1 MSVYT
6 RVEAAEV
13 GAFLKDYAV
22 GELLDLQGIADGIE
36 NTNYFVTT
44 SGGRFVLTL
53 FERHAEVE
61 LEYFLELMVT
71 LADHGLAC
79 PRPIMADDGGYLRR
93 LAQRPAAL
101 VERLVGRAITQPS
114 VEQCAAVGG
123 ALGRIHRIGRHV
135 HRRRANE
142 RGPAWWR
149 FTADALRGTV
159 DAGAMALI
167 DAEIAFQ
174 AAFDTERLPRGV
186 IHADLFRDN
195 VLFEDGQLTGVI
207 DFYAACND
215 ILLYDVAICLNDWC
229 VGPDGDFDDAPARA
243 FLAAYAGNRP
253 WAADETA
260 ALAAMLRAAALR
272 FWLSRLYDLHFPRAG
287 EITHVKDPAHFERIL
302 RRRIAEPERAL
313 AILPE

>member
-13 GAFLKDYAV
+13 AAFLKDYAV

-71 LADHGLAC
+71 LADHGLPC
-79 PRPIMADDGGYLRR
+79 PRPIMADDGSYLRR

-101 VERLVGRAITQPS
+101 VERLPGRAVTEPS
-114 VEQCAAVGG
+114 VAQCAAVGG
-123 ALGRIHRIGRHV
+123 VLGRIHRIGRHV

-159 DAGAMALI
+159 PAEVSALL

-174 AAFDTERLPRGV
+174 AALDTERLPRGV

-195 VLFEDGQLTGVI
+195 ALFDHGQLSGVI

-229 VGPDGDFDDAPARA
+229 IQADGDFDDARARA

-253 WAADETA
+253 WAAGETA
-260 ALAAMLRAAALR
+260 ALPAMLRAAALR

-287 EITHVKDPAHFERIL
+287 EITHVKDPGHFERIL
-302 RRRIAEPERAL
+302 RRRIAEPQRAL
-313 AILPE
+313 AILPD

>member
-6 RVEAAEV
+6 RVEATEV
-13 GAFLKDYAV
+13 AAFLRDYAV
-22 GELLDLQGIADGIE
+22 GELLDLCGIADGIE

-53 FERHAEVE
+53 FERQADSE
-61 LEYFLELMVT
+61 LEYFLELMVV

-79 PRPIMADDGGYLRR
+79 PRPIMADDGTYLRH
-93 LAQRPAAL
+93 LAQRPTVL
-101 VERLVGRAITQPS
+101 VERLAGCAIEHPS
-114 VEQCAAVGG
+114 VAQCAAVGG

-149 FTADALRGTV
+149 FTADALRAVLDTE
-159 DAGAMALI
+159 AMTLI
-167 DAEIAFQ
+167 DDEIAFQ
-174 AAFDTERLPRGV
+174 AALDTERLPRGV

-195 VLFEDGQLTGVI
+195 VLFEGEQLSGVI

-229 VGPDGDFDDAPARA
+229 VGADGDFDDARARA
-243 FLAAYAGNRP
+243 FLAAYAESRP
-253 WAADETA
+253 WASGETD
-260 ALAAMLRAAALR
+260 ALPAMLRAAALR

-287 EITHVKDPAHFERIL
+287 EITHIKDPAHFERIL
-302 RRRIAEPERAL
+302 RRRIAEPQRAQ
-313 AILPE
+313 AILPA

>member
-13 GAFLKDYAV
+13 AAFLRDYAV
-22 GELLDLQGIADGIE
+22 GELLELQGIADGIE

-44 SGGRFVLTL
+44 RGGRFVLTL

-79 PRPIMADDGGYLRR
+79 PRPIMADDGSYLRR

-101 VERLVGRAITQPS
+101 VERLAGKAVTAPS
-114 VEQCAAVGG
+114 VAQCAAVGE

-135 HRRRANE
+135 HRRRSNE

-149 FTADALRGTV
+149 VTADGLRGVLAV
-159 DAGAMALI
+159 DTMALI

-174 AAFDTERLPRGV
+174 AGFDTQGLPRGV

-195 VLFEDGQLTGVI
+195 ALFVDERLTGVI
-207 DFYAACND
+207 DFYYACND
-215 ILLYDVAICLNDWC
+215 ALLYDLAITVNDWC
-229 VGPDGDFDDAPARA
+229 FETDGSLNGAR
-243 FLAAYAGNRP
+243 
-253 WAADETA
+253 WAAMTHAYRSRRELTPDEISA
-260 ALAAMLRAAALR
+260 WPLVLRAAALR
-272 FWLSRLYDLHFPRAG
+272 FYLSRLYDWLFPREG
-287 EITHVKDPAHFERIL
+287 DVVHVKDPAAYRRVLERH
-302 RRRIAEPERAL
+302 RRHAPPPL
-313 AILPE
+313 

>member
-6 RVEAAEV
+6 RVETAEV
-13 GAFLKDYAV
+13 AAFLKDYAV

-44 SGGRFVLTL
+44 RGGRFVLTL

-79 PRPIMADDGGYLRR
+79 PRPIMADDGSYLRR

-101 VERLVGRAITQPS
+101 VERLAGRAVSEPS
-114 VEQCAAVGG
+114 AEQCAAVGG

-149 FTADALRGTV
+149 FTADALRASV
-159 DAGAMALI
+159 EAEAMALI
-167 DAEIAFQ
+167 DGEIAFQ
-174 AAFDTERLPRGV
+174 AGLDTERLPRGV

-195 VLFEDGQLTGVI
+195 VLFENGQLTGVI
-207 DFYAACND
+207 DYYAACND

-229 VGPDGDFDDAPARA
+229 IAPDGDFDAARARA
-243 FLAAYAGNRP
+243 FLAAYADSRP
-253 WAADETA
+253 WAAGETD
-260 ALAAMLRAAALR
+260 ALPAMLRAAALR

-302 RRRIAEPERAL
+302 RRRIAEPQRAL
-313 AILPE
+313 SILPD

>member
-6 RVEAAEV
+6 RVEAADV
-13 GAFLKDYAV
+13 AAFLKDYAV
-22 GELLDLQGIADGIE
+22 GDLLELQGIADGIE

-53 FERHAEVE
+53 FERHADVE

-79 PRPIMADDGGYLRR
+79 PRPIMPDDGSYLRR

-101 VERLVGRAITQPS
+101 VERLSGRAITEPT

-135 HRRRANE
+135 RRRRPNE
-142 RGPAWWR
+142 RGLAWWR
-149 FTADALRGTV
+149 FTAEALAGTV
-159 DAGAMALI
+159 LDEVSALL
-167 DAEIAFQ
+167 DQEIAFQ
-174 AAFDTERLPRGV
+174 AALDTERLPRGV

-195 VLFEDGQLTGVI
+195 VLFDNGQLTGVI

-229 VGPDGDFDDAPARA
+229 VAPDGDFDDARARA

-253 WAADETA
+253 WAAGETA
-260 ALAAMLRAAALR
+260 ALPAMLRAAALR

-302 RRRIAEPERAL
+302 RRRIAEPERARV
-313 AILPE
+313 ILPD

>member
-1 MSVYT
+1 M
-6 RVEAAEV
+6 
-13 GAFLKDYAV
+13 
-22 GELLDLQGIADGIE
+22 
-36 NTNYFVTT
+36 
-44 SGGRFVLTL
+44 LTL

-79 PRPIMADDGGYLRR
+79 PRPIMADDGSYLRR

-101 VERLVGRAITQPS
+101 VERLAGKAVTEPS
-114 VEQCAAVGG
+114 VAQCAAVGE

-135 HRRRANE
+135 HRRRRNE

-149 FTADALRGTV
+149 VTADALRGAL
-159 DAGAMALI
+159 DADAMALI

-174 AAFDTERLPRGV
+174 AAFDTQHLPRGV

-195 VLFEDGQLTGVI
+195 VLFEGERLSGVI

-215 ILLYDVAICLNDWC
+215 ILLYDLAICLNDWC
-229 VGPDGDFDDAPARA
+229 VVPDGDFDDARTRA
-243 FLAAYAGNRP
+243 FLAAYVSGRPPVAGE
-253 WAADETA
+253 AA
-260 ALAAMLRAAALR
+260 ALPAMLRAAALR

-287 EITHVKDPAHFERIL
+287 EITHVKDPGHFERIL
-302 RRRIAEPERAL
+302 RLRIAQPQRTAAL
-313 AILPE
+313 WPA

>member
-6 RVEAAEV
+6 RVDAADV
-13 GAFLKDYAV
+13 AAFLKDYAV

-61 LEYFLELMVT
+61 LEYFLEMMVT

-79 PRPIMADDGGYLRR
+79 PRPIMADDGSYLRR
-93 LAQRPAAL
+93 LAERPAAL
-101 VERLVGRAITQPS
+101 VERLTGRAITEPS
-114 VEQCAAVGG
+114 VDQCAAVGG
-123 ALGRIHRIGRHV
+123 ALGRIHRVGRHV
-135 HRRRANE
+135 RRRRANE

-159 DAGAMALI
+159 PADVSAVL
-167 DAEIAFQ
+167 DQEIAFQ
-174 AAFDTERLPRGV
+174 AALDTERLPRGV

-195 VLFEDGQLTGVI
+195 VLFDNGQLAGVI

-229 VGPDGDFDDAPARA
+229 VVPDGDFDAARA
-243 FLAAYAGNRP
+243 LAFLTAYASNRP

-260 ALAAMLRAAALR
+260 ALPAMLRAAALR

-302 RRRIAEPERAL
+302 RRRIAAPELAL
-313 AILPE
+313 AILPG

>member
-1 MSVYT
+1 VSVYT

-13 GAFLKDYAV
+13 TAFLRDYAV

-44 SGGRFVLTL
+44 RGGRFVLTL
-53 FERHAEVE
+53 FERHADVE
-61 LEYFLELMVT
+61 LEYFLELMVA

-79 PRPIMADDGGYLRR
+79 PRPIMSDDGSYLRR

-101 VERLVGRAITQPS
+101 VERLAGKAVTEPS
-114 VEQCAAVGG
+114 VAQCAAVGE

-135 HRRRANE
+135 HRRRTNE

-149 FTADALRGTV
+149 VTADALRGV
-159 DAGAMALI
+159 LEAEAMALI

-174 AAFDTERLPRGV
+174 ASFDTQHLPRGV

-195 VLFEDGQLTGVI
+195 VGFEGEHLSGVI
-207 DFYAACND
+207 GFYAACND
-215 ILLYDVAICLNDWC
+215 NLLYDLAICLNDWC
-229 VGPDGDFDDAPARA
+229 VVPGGDFDDARTRA
-243 FLAAYAGNRP
+243 FLAAYVGGRPPVAGE
-253 WAADETA
+253 AA
-260 ALAAMLRAAALR
+260 ALPAMLRAAALR

-287 EITHVKDPAHFERIL
+287 EITHVKDPGHFERIL
-302 RRRIAEPERAL
+302 RLRIAQPQRTVAL
-313 AILPE
+313 WPA

>member
-13 GAFLKDYAV
+13 AAFLTDYAV

-44 SGGRFVLTL
+44 RGGRFVLTL
-53 FERHAEVE
+53 FERHADVE
-61 LEYFLELMVT
+61 LEYFLELMVA

-79 PRPIMADDGGYLRR
+79 PRPIMADDGSYLRR

-101 VERLVGRAITQPS
+101 VERLAGKAVTEPS
-114 VEQCAAVGG
+114 VAQCAAVGE

-135 HRRRANE
+135 HRRRTNE

-149 FTADALRGTV
+149 VTADALRGVLQADT
-159 DAGAMALI
+159 MTLI

-174 AAFDTERLPRGV
+174 AAFDTQHLPRGV

-195 VLFEDGQLTGVI
+195 VLFEGERLSGVI

-215 ILLYDVAICLNDWC
+215 ILLYDLAICLNDWC
-229 VGPDGDFDDAPARA
+229 VVPDGDFDDARARA
-243 FLAAYAGNRP
+243 FLAAYVSGRPPVAGE
-253 WAADETA
+253 AA
-260 ALAAMLRAAALR
+260 ALPAMLRAAALR

-287 EITHVKDPAHFERIL
+287 EITHVKDPGHFERIL
-302 RRRIAEPERAL
+302 RLRIAQPQRTAAL
-313 AILPE
+313 WPA

>member
-13 GAFLKDYAV
+13 AAFLRDYAV
-22 GELLDLQGIADGIE
+22 GELLELHGIADGIE

-53 FERHAEVE
+53 FERQADSE
-61 LEYFLELMVT
+61 LEYFLELMVV

-79 PRPIMADDGGYLRR
+79 PRPIMADDGTYLRH
-93 LAQRPAAL
+93 LAQRPTVL
-101 VERLVGRAITQPS
+101 VERLDGRAVERPS
-114 VEQCAAVGG
+114 ATQCAAVGG

-149 FTADALRGTV
+149 FTADALRAVLEAET
-159 DAGAMALI
+159 MALI
-167 DAEIAFQ
+167 DDEIAFQ
-174 AAFDTERLPRGV
+174 AALDTERLPRGV

-195 VLFEDGQLTGVI
+195 ALFEGERLSGVI

-215 ILLYDVAICLNDWC
+215 ILLYDVAISLNDWC
-229 VGPDGDFDDAPARA
+229 ITPDGDFDDARARA
-243 FLAAYAGNRP
+243 FLAAYAESRP
-253 WAADETA
+253 WAAGETG
-260 ALAAMLRAAALR
+260 ALPAMLRAAALR

-287 EITHVKDPAHFERIL
+287 EITHIKDPAHFERIL
-302 RRRIAEPERAL
+302 RRRIAEPQRAQ
-313 AILPE
+313 AILPA

>member
-6 RVEAAEV
+6 RVEAADV
-13 GAFLKDYAV
+13 AAFLKDYAV
-22 GELLDLQGIADGIE
+22 GDLLDLQGIADGIE

-53 FERHAEVE
+53 FERHADVE

-79 PRPIMADDGGYLRR
+79 PRPIMADDGSYLRR
-93 LAQRPAAL
+93 LAERPTAL
-101 VERLVGRAITQPS
+101 VERLTGRAITEPT
-114 VEQCAAVGG
+114 VDQCAAVGG

-149 FTADALRGTV
+149 FTADALAGTV
-159 DAGAMALI
+159 PAEVSALL
-167 DAEIAFQ
+167 DREIAFQ
-174 AAFDTERLPRGV
+174 AALDTERLPRGV

-195 VLFEDGQLTGVI
+195 VLFDNGQLTGVI

-229 VGPDGDFDDAPARA
+229 IAPDADFDDVRAQA
-243 FLAAYAGNRP
+243 FLAAYADNRP

-260 ALAAMLRAAALR
+260 ALPAMLRAAALR

-313 AILPE
+313 AILPD